1 MYNHIGAMMT
11 VAAPPNVDAHPRQ
24 EQPSPP
30 GPMRPFSVAEYHK
43 MIEASVLTDDDA
55 VELLEG
61 WVVFKMTR
69 NPPHDVAVA
78 LASKLLVRLLPD
90 GWHVR
95 PQAAVATGDSVPEP
109 DLAVVRGDE
118 RLYRTRH
125 PAPADTVVVIEVS
138 DTSLN
143 RDRVEKARIYARAGI
158 STYWIINVIDGRVEV
173 FTGPS
178 GPDAAPSYRTR
189 VDYAAGQS
197 VPLEVGGQRFEV
209 RVRDLLP

>member
-1 MYNHIGAMMT
+1 
-11 VAAPPNVDAHPRQ
+11 
-24 EQPSPP
+24 
-30 GPMRPFSVAEYHK
+30 MRPFTIAEYHRL
-43 MIEASVLTDDDA
+43 IEVGVLGEDDPI
-55 VELLEG
+55 ELLEG
-61 WVVFKMTR
+61 WIVFKMTR

-95 PQAAVATGDSVPEP
+95 PQAAITTDDSEPEP

-125 PAPADTVVVIEVS
+125 PGPTDILVVIEVS

-143 RDRVEKARIYARAGI
+143 RDRVEKARVYARAAV
-158 STYWIINVIDGRVEV
+158 STYWIVNLIDGHIEV
-173 FTGPS
+173 YTDPS
-178 GPDAAPSYRTR
+178 GPGATPSYRSR
-189 VDYAAGQS
+189 VNYTPGQS